1 MRTDPT
7 SPDERSEILALI
19 PAYNEAERIV
29 PVIQGAMEHLPV
41 LVVDDGSRDATSQ
54 LALDCG
60 AEVLRLEPNQGK
72 GAALKA
78 GFRRA
83 VEQGFKAVVTLD
95 ADGQHDTAEIPVFLH
110 AWETKGSDMIIGV
123 RDFSKMP
130 FPRRY
135 SNPVGQWLF
144 NWAVGRFVPDNQSGY
159 RLFSRRLMEASLDSP
174 VGGFEFEVEIIVICI
189 QHGYSLSGVPIRTIY
204 AGEGSHITPV
214 RHVGRYFRLIWRTR
228 KSMQA
233 K

>member
-1 MRTDPT
+1 MQTDPT
-7 SPDERSEILALI
+7 SPADRPEILALI

-29 PVIQGAMEHLPV
+29 PVIQGAKAHLPV

-54 LALDCG
+54 LAHDCG
-60 AEVLRLEPNQGK
+60 AQVLRLEPNQGK

-78 GFRRA
+78 GFQRA
-83 VEQGFKAVVTLD
+83 IEQGFKAVLTLD
-95 ADGQHDTAEIPVFLH
+95 ADGQHDTAEIPTFLQT
-110 AWETKGSDMIIGV
+110 WETKRPDMIIGV

-135 SNPVGQWLF
+135 SNPIGQWLF

-189 QHGYSLSGVPIRTIY
+189 KRGFSLVGVPIRTIY

-214 RHVGRYFRLIWRTR
+214 KHVGRYFRLIWQTR
-228 KSMQA
+228 KSMRA

>member
-1 MRTDPT
+1 MQTDPT
-7 SPDERSEILALI
+7 SPADRPEILALI

-54 LALDCG
+54 LAQDCG
-60 AEVLRLEPNQGK
+60 AQVLRLDPNQGK

-110 AWETKGSDMIIGV
+110 AWEAKGSDMIIGV

-189 QHGYSLSGVPIRTIY
+189 QHGFSLSGVPIRTIY